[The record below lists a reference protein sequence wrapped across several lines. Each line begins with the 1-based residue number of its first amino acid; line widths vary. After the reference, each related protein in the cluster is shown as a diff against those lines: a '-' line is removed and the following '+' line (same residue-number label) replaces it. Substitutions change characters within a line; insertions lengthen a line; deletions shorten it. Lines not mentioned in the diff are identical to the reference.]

1 MEVLFTSYAQSHSKD
16 TISSVSVSKQKAHQF
31 CQEFHPGIPFV
42 ISEGG
47 LKRFKKDT
55 QHKRA
60 RPILMISCRQNN
72 LKFNGKEI
80 IARKAKLM
88 TKMQLSSLVTLA
100 FQNTVLIF
108 WTKGI

>member
-42 ISEGG
+42 VSEGG

-55 QHKRA
+55 
-60 RPILMISCRQNN
+60 
-72 LKFNGKEI
+72 
-80 IARKAKLM
+80 
-88 TKMQLSSLVTLA
+88 
-100 FQNTVLIF
+100 
-108 WTKGI
+108 